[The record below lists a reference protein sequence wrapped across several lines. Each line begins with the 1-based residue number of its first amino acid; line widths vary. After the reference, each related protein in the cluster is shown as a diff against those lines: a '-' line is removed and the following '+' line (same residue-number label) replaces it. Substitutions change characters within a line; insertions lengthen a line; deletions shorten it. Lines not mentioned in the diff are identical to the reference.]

1 MENTSMGKTVAQE
14 LGERVND
21 HLPYKLVQLRV
32 QKMLQNLA
40 GSTASSK
47 TTVANNVRSRG
58 WTDQARIV
66 DSTLALRKPAP
77 VSENRRST
85 RHTPTED
92 TTPNSHSWGVQ
103 HVLLHFHIC
112 YRQHAEGDWL
122 RDKSALAFPSDLRED
137 RFRQWCFWTRRSS
150 NDPDQQTRSCMW
162 LSHRCDHHTVRN
174 VPTWKHAI

>member
-1 MENTSMGKTVAQE
+1 MENTSMGKAVAQE

-47 TTVANNVRSRG
+47 TTVANNVQSRG
-58 WTDQARIV
+58 WTDHARIV

-85 RHTPTED
+85 RHTPTVD
-92 TTPNSHSWGVQ
+92 TTSHS
-103 HVLLHFHIC
+103 H
-112 YRQHAEGDWL
+112 
-122 RDKSALAFPSDLRED
+122 S
-137 RFRQWCFWTRRSS
+137 
-150 NDPDQQTRSCMW
+150 
-162 LSHRCDHHTVRN
+162 
-174 VPTWKHAI
+174 